1 MIIDAPKDG
10 FSSELRSLWQEA
22 FGDDDSFLNAFEKTA
37 FSPDRCRC
45 VILDGQVASA
55 LYWFDTRFEDER
67 IAYLYAI
74 ATRSIYQGKG
84 VCTTLMKDTH
94 RHLAS
99 LGYTGA
105 ILVPGTDSLFAFYR
119 RLGYKTCTYI
129 REITALPTDP
139 PLVLQKICAE
149 EYEKHRRALLP
160 KDGVIQENES
170 IRFLEEQASFYRA
183 DGLLLAARQTA
194 DLLYGIELL
203 GNTKGVGGIV
213 RALGC
218 KEGRFRTVGE
228 ERPFTMYL
236 SLGEKS
242 MSPRYFGLA
251 FD

>member
-22 FGDDDSFLNAFEKTA
+22 FGDADSFLNVFEKTA

-45 VILDGQVASA
+45 VMLDGRVASA
-55 LYWFDTRFEDER
+55 LYWFDTRCEGER

-74 ATRSIYQGKG
+74 ATRSVYRGKG
-84 VCTTLMKDTH
+84 VCTALMKDTH
-94 RHLAS
+94 RHLTA

-105 ILVPGTDSLFAFYR
+105 ILVPGTESLFAFYR

-129 REITALPTDP
+129 REITALSTEP
-139 PLVLQKICAE
+139 PLVLQRISAE
-149 EYEKHRRALLP
+149 EYEKHRRAFLP
-160 KDGVIQENES
+160 KGGVIQENES
-170 IRFLEEQASFYRA
+170 IRFLAEDACFYRT
-183 DGLLLAARQTA
+183 DGLLLAAKQTA
-194 DLLYGIELL
+194 DFLYGIELL
-203 GNTKGVGGIV
+203 GDTKRAGGVV

-228 ERPFTMYL
+228 EKPFTMYL

-242 MSPRYFGLA
+242 VSPRYFGLA